1 MKRLKKSALQDHTKE
16 LFLTP
21 TLVFMGIFVVYP
33 IIYSAILAMSQITFP
48 QGVLTTSFN
57 GLSNFIKVIK
67 NKLFV
72 QALKNTIIFTFIR
85 ITGTFIIGLMVALV
99 VSRAKGLLAKILK
112 TLFLLPWALSD
123 VVNGMMWQWMYNS
136 QYGIINEIL
145 LRLGIINNYIPWLN
159 TPATALYAII
169 FADIWK
175 SVPFVALMYLA
186 ALKNVSQDLY
196 DASEVDGANIIQ
208 RFLHITIPT
217 IKPIIMIT
225 TIIQTMWALKSF
237 DLIWVLTEGG
247 PLNSTLT
254 LAVLAYRESFIY
266 MRLGTGAAMAYLLTF
281 LSILFIYIYL
291 KSNRKDKI
299 DD

>member
-1 MKRLKKSALQDHTKE
+1 M
-16 LFLTP
+16 LF
-21 TLVFMGIFVVYP
+21 
-33 IIYSAILAMSQITFP
+33 
-48 QGVLTTSFN
+48 
-57 GLSNFIKVIK
+57 
-67 NKLFV
+67 
-72 QALKNTIIFTFIR
+72 R
-85 ITGTFIIGLMVALV
+85 
-99 VSRAKGLLAKILK
+99 SRAA
-112 TLFLLPWALSD
+112 
-123 VVNGMMWQWMYNS
+123 
-136 QYGIINEIL
+136 
-145 LRLGIINNYIPWLN
+145 RYIS
-159 TPATALYAII
+159 AII